1 VGNKL
6 KVFDCQSNSPIG
18 LKNNVLNLN
27 DGTKFEFDDQD
38 ISKLEKLFF

>member
-6 KVFDCQSNSPIG
+6 KVFDCQSNSPVG
-18 LKNNVLNLN
+18 LKTMVMNLK
-27 DGTKFEFDDQD
+27 DGTKLEFDED